1 MMKHLHIAFG
11 MLLGMALLAGCHRAE
26 SPAVETDPFQAIG
39 EPVKVS
45 LTLSVHGFGE
55 DGVLSKADYE
65 DLDVA
70 RRYVYEDNIV
80 DCKLFVFKP
89 TTDSPFVV
97 EGGNKVPNLEQ
108 FVRITPDE
116 EEVLYYQN
124 IQDNRW
130 RLEFKIND
138 TYKSL
143 VVLALANVGTAADAA
158 PAAGSTLKSVIE
170 WLQENA
176 QDVLVTG
183 QSQYV
188 EGKAGILMHGM
199 KAFGSEADL
208 KYWRNMSTPLT
219 VKGFKDATELAN
231 YTGATGAT
239 RPEDRLK
246 LRHGLVRLRLSYDP
260 ASGQLPYRPEEVNP
274 AADPQTFV
282 EITSVKLHNYDTKAR
297 LLPKHFFPVDAQL
310 NPFSQADSLAVI
322 KTLQTTEADVEFVRP
337 KGDPAESGDY
347 SWVAYVAE
355 QKIIG
360 DPDANPYK
368 DPYLVVTV
376 KVTDRDENH
385 NETVTTFEFEREKIT
400 RRWTAKWKDE
410 YGNDQTEPAERIYKN
425 SPWTEWLQMRN
436 IHTTRKDIDNAD
448 VDLGKYYHLVRN
460 YAYEWIAEGW
470 EGLLK

>member
-1 MMKHLHIAFG
+1 MTKYLHNAFG
-11 MLLGMALLAGCHRAE
+11 MLLGMALLAGCHRAD
-26 SPAVETDPFQAIG
+26 VTGTETDPLQVTG
-39 EPVKVS
+39 EPVKVN
-45 LTLSVHGFGE
+45 LTLSLHGFGE
-55 DGVLSKADYE
+55 DGVLTKADYE

-70 RRYVYEDNIV
+70 RRYAYENDIV

-89 TTDSPFVV
+89 ISGSPFVV
-97 EGGNKVPNLEQ
+97 DGGNKVPNLDQ
-108 FVRITPDE
+108 FVRITPEE

-124 IQDNRW
+124 VQDNRW

-143 VVLALANVGTAADAA
+143 VVLAMANVGTAADAA
-158 PAAGSTLKSVIE
+158 PATGSTLRDVIE
-170 WLQENA
+170 WLQENT
-176 QDVLVTG
+176 QDVLVTT

-188 EGKAGILMHGM
+188 QGKAGILMHGM

-231 YTGATGAT
+231 YTVTTGST
-239 RPEDRLK
+239 RPEDRLI
-246 LRHGLVRLRLSYDP
+246 LRHGLVRLRFSYEP
-260 ASGQLPYRPEEVNP
+260 ATGQLPYRPEVVDP
-274 AADPQTFV
+274 SADPQTFIEV
-282 EITSVKLHNYDTKAR
+282 TSVKLHNYDTKAR

-310 NPFSQADSLAVI
+310 NPFSKTDSLANI
-322 KTLQTTEADVEFVRP
+322 KTLQTTEADVVFVHP

-360 DPDANPYK
+360 DPAADPYK

-376 KVTDRDENH
+376 KVTDRDINH
-385 NETVTTFEFEREKIT
+385 KETVTTFVFEREKIT
-400 RRWTAKWKDE
+400 RSWTAKWEDE
-410 YGNDQTEPAERIYKN
+410 YGIEQTESADPVYKN

-436 IHTTRKDIDNAD
+436 IHTTRKDIGNTD
-448 VDLGKYYHLVRN
+448 VNLGKYYHLVRN

-470 EGLLK
+470 EGLVK